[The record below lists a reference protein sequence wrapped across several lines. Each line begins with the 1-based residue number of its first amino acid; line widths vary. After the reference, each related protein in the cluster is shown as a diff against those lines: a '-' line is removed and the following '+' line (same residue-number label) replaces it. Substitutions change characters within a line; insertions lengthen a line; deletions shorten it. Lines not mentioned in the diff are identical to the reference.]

1 MISVYYIKGIL
12 AILIIAPLVTILSK
26 SCYPMNE
33 NCSWIPSIID
43 LDLISTK
50 ILEIDIS
57 VMGAAL
63 VIIGL
68 IHNLDL

>member
-1 MISVYYIKGIL
+1 M
-12 AILIIAPLVTILSK
+12 
-26 SCYPMNE
+26 

-43 LDLISTK
+43 LDLISSK
-50 ILEIDIS
+50 VLEIDIS

-68 IHNLDL
+68 IHNLDVRERFRWWFFAPIVLAILSIILKVQI

>member
-1 MISVYYIKGIL
+1 
-12 AILIIAPLVTILSK
+12 
-26 SCYPMNE
+26 MNE

-68 IHNLDL
+68 IYNLDL